1 MQVVQRANQSCYG
14 LAAGVFTKNLDLAN
28 YLSRALRA
36 GTVWIN
42 TFDNFD
48 ASIPFGGY
56 KMSGVGREHG
66 MYALE
71 NFTQVSHPPALT
83 CSTLANMGTV
93 DSLYSGLYSGVCQE
107 SDGCSVWQ
115 IWNQYLEAPCYPQLL
130 LATLLSRQGLRVHKS
145 CDCGQEGMHLAMALI
160 IPKAHNAFLY
170 SDNMD
175 DSTGISM

>member
-1 MQVVQRANQSCYG
+1 VQVVQRANQSCYG
-14 LAAGVFTKNLDLAN
+14 LAAGVFTKNLDSAN

-71 NFTQVSHPPALT
+71 NFTQVSHSPALT
-83 CSTLANMGTV
+83 RSTLANMVTM
-93 DSLYSGLYSGVCQE
+93 DSLFSGDMPE
-107 SDGCSVWQ
+107 
-115 IWNQYLEAPCYPQLL
+115 I
-130 LATLLSRQGLRVHKS
+130 
-145 CDCGQEGMHLAMALI
+145 
-160 IPKAHNAFLY
+160 
-170 SDNMD
+170 
-175 DSTGISM
+175 